1 MEKRD
6 LQLLGLKNALSMNQR
21 IRTIERAIEHSSE
34 RLEQSEL
41 VSLENLLPIFEVAFM
56 TFLDAPTREHFKA
69 LLAVFLIIEDVAK
82 CLTVE

>member
-6 LQLLGLKNALSMNQR
+6 LQLLCLKHALSMNQR
-21 IRTIERAIEHSSE
+21 ITTIERAIEFSSE
-34 RLEQSEL
+34 KLEVSEL

-56 TFLDAPTREHFKA
+56 TFLDAPTREHFRA

>member
-6 LQLLGLKNALSMNQR
+6 WQLLGLKNALSMNQR
-21 IRTIERAIEHSSE
+21 IRTIELAIEHSHE

-41 VSLENLLPIFEVAFM
+41 VSLENLLPIYEVTFM